1 VTSGVGDA
9 GITTRS
15 AAAWSGRWVGLRN
28 RLLTSPKFQALA
40 TRLPLTR
47 AIAKRRA
54 RALFD
59 LCAGF
64 VYSQILFACVRLDLF
79 EALRA
84 GPLPIDVLAGR
95 LGLEAAAA
103 ARLLHAAAALDLVE
117 LLAAEQVAL
126 GELGAALLGNPGIV
140 EMIEHHDRLYADLS
154 DPVALLRGEAAP
166 TQLSRFWPYGDTH
179 RPSALGDCDTQ
190 SYSALMSASVSLI
203 ADDILAAYPFSSHQC
218 LLDVGGGEGAF
229 ACAAAARVA
238 GLRIQLVDLPS
249 VAERARARFEGAGI
263 AARARAFGADF
274 LREPLPGGADLACLI
289 RVVHD
294 HDDETVSSLLA
305 NIHGALSSD
314 GVLLIAE
321 PMSGTRGAEAISDA
335 YFGFY
340 LLAMGHGRAR
350 TLAEF
355 EQLLA
360 KAGFGDV
367 RRVPT
372 RRPMLAGLLS
382 ARPIGRMC
390 VSSS

>member
-1 VTSGVGDA
+1 MTAGVGDA
-9 GITTRS
+9 AIKTRTAS
-15 AAAWSGRWVGLRN
+15 SWSGRWVGLRN
-28 RLLTSPKFQALA
+28 RLLADPRFQALA
-40 TRLPLTR
+40 TRMPLTR
-47 AIAKRRA
+47 SIAKRRA

-64 VYSQILFACVRLDLF
+64 VYSQILFACVRLGLF

-84 GPLPIDVLAGR
+84 GPLSIDVLASR
-95 LGLEAAAA
+95 LGLEPAAAG
-103 ARLLHAAAALDLVE
+103 RLLHAAAALDLVE
-117 LLAAEQVAL
+117 LLAPEHFAL

-140 EMIEHHDRLYADLS
+140 EMIEHHGRFYADLS

-179 RPSALGDCDTQ
+179 QPSALADCDTQ
-190 SYSALMSASVSLI
+190 SYSALMSASISLI

-218 LLDVGGGEGAF
+218 LLEVGGGEGAF

-238 GLRIQLVDLPS
+238 GLRVQLVDLPS
-249 VAERARARFEGAGI
+249 VAERAQARFEGAGI
-263 AARARAFGADF
+263 AARARAYGADF
-274 LREPLPGGADLACLI
+274 LRDPLPRGADLASLI

-294 HDDETVSSLLA
+294 HDDETVLTLLTR
-305 NIHGALSSD
+305 IHGALSPD

-350 TLAEF
+350 TLPEF
-355 EQLLA
+355 ERLLTN
-360 KAGFGDV
+360 AGFGEI
-367 RRVPT
+367 RRLPT

-382 ARPIGRMC
+382 ARPNGRAHM
-390 VSSS
+390 